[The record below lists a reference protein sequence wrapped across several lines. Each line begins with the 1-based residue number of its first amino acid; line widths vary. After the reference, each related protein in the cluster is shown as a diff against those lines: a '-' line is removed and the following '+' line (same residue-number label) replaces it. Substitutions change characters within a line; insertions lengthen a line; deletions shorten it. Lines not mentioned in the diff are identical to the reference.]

1 MSNIEAFNIAVA
13 EIFGQCYQA
22 FPLKVRIS
30 NMDIGITIKEAFGE
44 DPDGVFTLSEV
55 EYQIAE
61 ETMYWLIEAGYIW
74 CKNSERPIS
83 FEGVTLSPKGLEV
96 LNAVPSELKSKK
108 SLGEHLSNGIKVL
121 GKDSASSMIK
131 IGLTY
136 GAKLA
141 IGT

>member
-1 MSNIEAFNIAVA
+1 MRNIEAFNVAVA

-22 FPLKVRIS
+22 FPLKVDIS
-30 NMDIGITIKEAFGE
+30 KMDIGIAIKEAFGE
-44 DPDGVFTLSEV
+44 NHNGIFDLSDV
-55 EYQIAE
+55 EYDIAE
-61 ETMYWLIEAGYIW
+61 ETVNWLISAGYIW
-74 CKNSERPIS
+74 CKKPGYS

-96 LNAVPSELKSKK
+96 LNAVPTELKSKK
-108 SLGEHLSNGIKVL
+108 SLGEHLSKGIKAI
-121 GKDSASSMIK
+121 GKDSASSFIK

>member
-30 NMDIGITIKEAFGE
+30 NMDIGIAIKEAFGE

-83 FEGVTLSPKGLEV
+83 FEGVTLSPKGLEI

-108 SLGEHLSNGIKVL
+108 SLGEQLSNGIKVL